1 MATILL
7 DAEKV
12 DNDDDG
18 GGGPAAAAPPNGLE
32 INVEEVVVSAE
43 AAAVV
48 MEIVVVDMEY
58 CLIWVDNYY
67 FTTYALFNVDHNAI
81 RRRSIVAG
89 LNAFIVELKIGWSR
103 DKAYAFIPIPIS
115 IG

>member
-1 MATILL
+1 MATIL

-18 GGGPAAAAPPNGLE
+18 GGPEAAAGLE

-58 CLIWVDNYY
+58 CLIWW
-67 FTTYALFNVDHNAI
+67 TTILRLRPTHFSMSTMPSAAQSLRGCVHH
-81 RRRSIVAG
+81 
-89 LNAFIVELKIGWSR
+89 
-103 DKAYAFIPIPIS
+103 
-115 IG
+115 

>member
-1 MATILL
+1 MATIL

-18 GGGPAAAAPPNGLE
+18 GGPEAAAPPPNGLE

-43 AAAVV
+43 AAVV

-58 CLIWVDNYY
+58 CLIWL
-67 FTTYALFNVDHNAI
+67 TTILRPTHFSMSTMPSAAQSL
-81 RRRSIVAG
+81 RGCMRSS
-89 LNAFIVELKIGWSR
+89 LN
-103 DKAYAFIPIPIS
+103 
-115 IG
+115 

>member
-1 MATILL
+1 MATIL

-18 GGGPAAAAPPNGLE
+18 GGPEAAAGLE

-43 AAAVV
+43 AAVV

-58 CLIWVDNYY
+58 CLIWL
-67 FTTYALFNVDHNAI
+67 TTILRPTHFSMSTMPSAA
-81 RRRSIVAG
+81 SIVAG
-89 LNAFIVELKIGWSR
+89 LRSSLN
-103 DKAYAFIPIPIS
+103 
-115 IG
+115 

>member
-1 MATILL
+1 MTTIL

-18 GGGPAAAAPPNGLE
+18 GGPEAAAPPNGLE

-43 AAAVV
+43 AAVV

-58 CLIWVDNYY
+58 CLIWW
-67 FTTYALFNVDHNAI
+67 TTILRLRPTHFSMSTMPSAA
-81 RRRSIVAG
+81 SIVAG
-89 LNAFIVELKIGWSR
+89 LRSSLN
-103 DKAYAFIPIPIS
+103 
-115 IG
+115 